1 MTSLTIA
8 YTPEYLDWQ
17 LGADHPTDPRRSQ
30 ISTTLMAEWSK
41 ASGVAIRWISP
52 ELDWPAVERE
62 AGRVHDARYVQGVRA
77 GVCNEWTGRQ
87 VRLGEV
93 AALMFQGTVDL
104 VKQLKADRANGVSG
118 VYFNPQ
124 GAKHHAQRAAAS
136 GFCVLNDMAWAATD
150 LTGDGLRV
158 LYADWDAHHG
168 DGVEALLIDN
178 TDAVTASIHDA
189 TIFPGTG
196 RSGHR
201 EDKRAYNWARPRS
214 SGDTALTASMAEVLT
229 IADEFTPDVILLACG
244 ADGLAGDPLSSLRY
258 TLDGIESAATMLG
271 AWCRAARTSIL
282 VGGAGGYQP
291 LTETPKAWVT
301 IITTLYE
308 QLNGPDE
315 SHAAPTSDVS
325 RRRPDERSQNCR

>member
-8 YTPEYLDWQ
+8 YTHEYLDWQ
-17 LGADHPTDPRRSQ
+17 LGADHPTDPRRAQ
-30 ISTTLMAEWSK
+30 ISTTLLAEWAE
-41 ASGVAIRWISP
+41 ASGTSIRWIAPS
-52 ELDWPAVERE
+52 LDWVAVERE
-62 AGRVHDARYVQGVRA
+62 AARVHDAAYVGGVRA

-104 VKQLKADRANGVSG
+104 VEQLKADRANDVSG

-150 LTGDGLRV
+150 LTSDGLRV
-158 LYADWDAHHG
+158 LYVDWDAHHG

-178 TDAVTASIHDA
+178 TSAATASIHDA

-201 EDKRAYNWARPRS
+201 EDKRAYNWALLYR
-214 SGDTALTASMAEVLT
+214 SGDTALTASIAEVIT
-229 IADEFTPDVILLACG
+229 VADEFAPDVVLLACG

-258 TLDGIESAATMLG
+258 TISGIENAATMLG
-271 AWCRAARTSIL
+271 SWCRTARTPIL

-291 LTETPKAWVT
+291 LTETPMAWAT
-301 IITTLYE
+301 TITTLYD
-308 QLNGPDE
+308 QL
-315 SHAAPTSDVS
+315 HASSDVG
-325 RRRPDERSQNCR
+325 PNAV

>member
-17 LGADHPTDPRRSQ
+17 LGADHPTDPRRAQ
-30 ISTTLMAEWSK
+30 IGTALLAEWAE

-77 GVCNEWTGRQ
+77 GVCNEWSGRH

-104 VKQLKADRANGVSG
+104 VEQMKADRANGVSG

-158 LYADWDAHHG
+158 LYVDWDAHHG
-168 DGVEALLIDN
+168 DGVEALVIDN
-178 TDAVTASIHDA
+178 TSAATASIHDA

-214 SGDTALTASMAEVLT
+214 SGDRELAASMTEVLAV
-229 IADEFTPDVILLACG
+229 ADELAPDVVLLACG

-258 TLDGIESAATMLG
+258 TIDGIESAATTLG
-271 AWCRAARTSIL
+271 AWCCDAGTSIV

-291 LTETPKAWVT
+291 LTETPRAWVRT
-301 IITTLYE
+301 ITTLYD
-308 QLNGPDE
+308 QLHASCDVDAGSPPDLGPN
-315 SHAAPTSDVS
+315 PF
-325 RRRPDERSQNCR
+325 

>member
-17 LGADHPTDPRRSQ
+17 LGADHPTDPRRAQ
-30 ISTTLMAEWSK
+30 ISTALLAEWAQ
-41 ASGVAIRWISP
+41 ASGTAIRWITP

-62 AGRVHDARYVQGVRA
+62 AGRVHDAAYVHGVRA
-77 GVCNEWTGRQ
+77 GVCNEWAGCQ

-93 AALMFQGTVDL
+93 AALMFQGTIDL
-104 VKQLKADRANGVSG
+104 VEGLKTDRANGVSG

-158 LYADWDAHHG
+158 LYVDWDAHHG
-168 DGVEALLIDN
+168 DGVEALLLD
-178 TDAVTASIHDA
+178 TTTAATASIHDA

-196 RSGHR
+196 RSGHHD
-201 EDKRAYNWARPRS
+201 DKRAYNWALPRR
-214 SGDTALTASMAEVLT
+214 SGDTELAASMTEVLAV
-229 IADEFTPDVILLACG
+229 ADEFAPDVVLVACG
-244 ADGLAGDPLSSLRY
+244 ADGLAGDPLSSLLY
-258 TLDGIESAATMLG
+258 TLDGIERVATMLG
-271 AWCRAARTSIL
+271 AWCRTARTPIL

-301 IITTLYE
+301 TITTLYH
-308 QLNGPDE
+308 QLQAPGDVEAGPPP
-315 SHAAPTSDVS
+315 APG
-325 RRRPDERSQNCR
+325 PNAF

>member
-17 LGADHPTDPRRSQ
+17 LGADHPTDPRRAQ
-30 ISTTLMAEWSK
+30 ISTALLAEWAE

-104 VKQLKADRANGVSG
+104 VEQLKTDRANGVSG

-124 GAKHHAQRAAAS
+124 GAKHHAQHAAAS

-158 LYADWDAHHG
+158 LYVDWDAHHG

-178 TDAVTASIHDA
+178 TSAATASIHDA

-201 EDKRAYNWARPRS
+201 EDRCAYNWALPRR
-214 SGDTALTASMAEVLT
+214 SGDPALAASMAEVVAV
-229 IADEFTPDVILLACG
+229 ADEFSPDVVLLACG

-258 TLDGIESAATMLG
+258 TIDGIDRAATMLG
-271 AWCRAARTSIL
+271 TWCRAAQTPIL

-291 LTETPKAWVT
+291 LTETPEAWVRT
-301 IITTLYE
+301 ITALYD
-308 QLNGPDE
+308 QLRASGDVEAGP
-315 SHAAPTSDVS
+315 
-325 RRRPDERSQNCR
+325 RPDLGPNAF